1 MDGFTMVGRGGRDA
15 DSKGD
20 RTTSAAKAKSK
31 AARQHSDAARTTNK
45 IPTDDTTNKAEIKT
59 NNSAN
64 PPAVKKNN
72 GHPDLSPV
80 ERGKGQPET
89 LNASTAMKRALEVA
103 KKE

>member
-1 MDGFTMVGRGGRDA
+1 MDGFTTVAQGGRDA

-45 IPTDDTTNKAEIKT
+45 IPTDDTANKAEIKT

-64 PPAVKKNN
+64 PPVAEKNN
-72 GHPDLSPV
+72 GYPDLSPV
-80 ERGKGQPET
+80 KRGKGQTET
-89 LNASTAMKRALEVA
+89 LKA
-103 KKE
+103 